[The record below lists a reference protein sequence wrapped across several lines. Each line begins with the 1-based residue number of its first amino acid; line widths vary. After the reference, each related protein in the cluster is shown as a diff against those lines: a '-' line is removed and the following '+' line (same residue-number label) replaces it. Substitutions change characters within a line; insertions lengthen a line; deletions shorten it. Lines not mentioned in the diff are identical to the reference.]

1 MTLTYFPHT
10 FFRIWLAFLLLAVT
24 LPAVSDEEKKEGQS
38 LDQAANDPTASLMS
52 VQIQDIYA
60 GNYHKLDNE
69 NGNTVLLR
77 SAVPFEVGGLNNIAR
92 ATLPIVT

>member
-1 MTLTYFPHT
+1 MILIHYTRAFV
-10 FFRIWLAFLLLAVT
+10 RIGLASLLLDIA
-24 LPAVSDEEKKEGQS
+24 LPAVPDKGKKEGHS

-60 GNYHKLDNE
+60 GNYNKLDGE

-77 SAVPFEVGGLNNIAR
+77 SAVPFEVGA
-92 ATLPIVT
+92 AA